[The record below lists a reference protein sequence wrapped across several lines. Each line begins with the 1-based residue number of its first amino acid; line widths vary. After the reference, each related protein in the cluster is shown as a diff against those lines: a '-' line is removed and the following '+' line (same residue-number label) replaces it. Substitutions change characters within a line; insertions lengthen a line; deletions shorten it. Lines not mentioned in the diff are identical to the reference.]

1 MLARVAGG
9 DAQWVEPLAHVVVV
23 RRIVQDDVTDDG
35 AAGLPVDYEDG
46 IDGRVGHGDVP
57 LGDGVDAPGAVAGY
71 RTGEA
76 GEEDDEEGG
85 GEEEGEGWPP
95 HDDDHEG
102 WG

>member
-1 MLARVAGG
+1 MLAYVAGG

-57 LGDGVDAPGAVAGY
+57 LGDGLDAPGAVACYGI
-71 RTGEA
+71 GEA
-76 GEEDDEEGG
+76 GEDEGEEGEG
-85 GEEEGEGWPP
+85 EEGEGWPP
-95 HDDDHEG
+95 HGHEG